1 MMWSPPSQRR
11 RARHVIPVALLATLP
26 GTAQGHGAEP
36 RVTSIV
42 FPAPLGGAPLL
53 ITDTQGIFG
62 YFGAEPRWLCE
73 DAIAPNATIV
83 GMAATATAG
92 SWLVASTLGVYLS
105 TDDACTFARAAG
117 LPDDVAP
124 SVLSAHPLRPDEM
137 VLLASST
144 EGGGRYGVYRTLDGG
159 RTFMGPDLFVEVPWR
174 TLLRDPEAPDRLY
187 LSGNA
192 GTYRSDDAGASW
204 APISVSPRGEAVA
217 PGAVEFL
224 AARPGADEVWAVVQ
238 QVPEATV
245 IRSRD
250 HGATWE
256 PVTTVPDLVDRLVF
270 DSTGGRALISTLFG
284 YVARS
289 DTPDTVW
296 SLEQAPAPGFGCVT
310 RGPEP
315 GDDTLYACANPFL
328 TATWTLA
335 RSDDFGRTWRSELTS
350 LAAVSARWACGTD
363 TPAVTACVGQC
374 PGLPPGATCES
385 PDAQG
390 TPPDAGPQPVD
401 ARAPVTPDARVGQ
414 DALVA
419 DAEVGGEARSG
430 TGDCRAAPGTGGG
443 WGAIW
448 ALACLGLAARRR
460 ARRSPTLQGR

>member
-1 MMWSPPSQRR
+1 
-11 RARHVIPVALLATLP
+11 
-26 GTAQGHGAEP
+26 
-36 RVTSIV
+36 
-42 FPAPLGGAPLL
+42 
-53 ITDTQGIFG
+53 
-62 YFGAEPRWLCE
+62 
-73 DAIAPNATIV
+73 
-83 GMAATATAG
+83 
-92 SWLVASTLGVYLS
+92 
-105 TDDACTFARAAG
+105 
-117 LPDDVAP
+117 
-124 SVLSAHPLRPDEM
+124 
-137 VLLASST
+137 
-144 EGGGRYGVYRTLDGG
+144 
-159 RTFMGPDLFVEVPWR
+159 
-174 TLLRDPEAPDRLY
+174 
-187 LSGNA
+187 
-192 GTYRSDDAGASW
+192 
-204 APISVSPRGEAVA
+204 
-217 PGAVEFL
+217 
-224 AARPGADEVWAVVQ
+224 
-238 QVPEATV
+238 VPEATV

-250 HGATWE
+250 RGATWE

-390 TPPDAGPQPVD
+390 ATPDAGPQPVD

-414 DALVA
+414 DGLVA

-443 WGAIW
+443 WGAVW
-448 ALACLGLAARRR
+448 ALACLGLVARRR